1 MKNKVD
7 ELLKKM
13 TVKEKVGQLNQCG
26 NSIYNDDYK
35 VGWDLLREG
44 MIGSFLGISS
54 VEDANELQRVAV
66 EETRLG
72 IPLLLGFDV
81 IHGSERVFPRRG
93 RRAFPGSLALQR
105 KPQNIHRLRQV

>member
-81 IHGSERVFPRRG
+81 IHGFRTCFPTPWSESF
-93 RRAFPGSLALQR
+93 SWQR